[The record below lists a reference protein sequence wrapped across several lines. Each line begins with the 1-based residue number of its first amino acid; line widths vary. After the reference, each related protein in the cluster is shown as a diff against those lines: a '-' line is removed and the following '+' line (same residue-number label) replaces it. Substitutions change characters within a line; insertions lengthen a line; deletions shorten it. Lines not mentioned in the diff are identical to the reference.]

1 MAEAKDKKEDVPKK
15 VDKPLTKEEETW
27 PTSVKEYEVFGRIG
41 KGAFASVYM
50 ARCLANNQ
58 NVAIKVIELEDQDET
73 KQKEQGLSWDAIQKE
88 VSIMNT
94 IEHPNVMCCFAA
106 FCVSHELW
114 LVIPILLG
122 SMGDM
127 MHKIAKYKNGFAD
140 ELIICTILR
149 DALSGIECIH
159 ECGFVHR
166 DIKAGN
172 ILMSAS
178 GKCLLSDF
186 GVSGSI
192 IENGLRR
199 TQMNTFT
206 GSLYWISPEMVDSKQ
221 SYSYKTDIWSL
232 GITALELAY
241 AKVPHSGIAPA
252 KVTLVVQEGPA
263 PTLQSMADNLKVNHK
278 YSNKFKDFLSK
289 CLQKEP
295 QKRSS
300 AKQLL
305 KNSFIKQAKDE
316 QYLINTVVSF
326 ASELKLSEK
335 AVNKNILPESI
346 QMDHI
351 LQIEKQSSLSFSYS
365 ISRTFSEFE
374 PDKIVDRTNT
384 KESLSPTPT
393 PTAAST
399 SLSPKTETIQEEA
412 NQDKQ

>member
-1 MAEAKDKKEDVPKK
+1 
-15 VDKPLTKEEETW
+15 
-27 PTSVKEYEVFGRIG
+27 
-41 KGAFASVYM
+41 
-50 ARCLANNQ
+50 
-58 NVAIKVIELEDQDET
+58 
-73 KQKEQGLSWDAIQKE
+73 
-88 VSIMNT
+88 
-94 IEHPNVMCCFAA
+94 
-106 FCVSHELW
+106 
-114 LVIPILLG
+114 
-122 SMGDM
+122 
-127 MHKIAKYKNGFAD
+127 
-140 ELIICTILR
+140 
-149 DALSGIECIH
+149 
-159 ECGFVHR
+159 
-166 DIKAGN
+166 
-172 ILMSAS
+172 
-178 GKCLLSDF
+178 
-186 GVSGSI
+186 
-192 IENGLRR
+192 
-199 TQMNTFT
+199 
-206 GSLYWISPEMVDSKQ
+206 MVDSKQ
-221 SYSYKTDIWSL
+221 TYSYKTDIWSL

-241 AKVPHSGIAPA
+241 AKVPHSDIAPA

-335 AVNKNILPESI
+335 AVNKSILPESI